1 VSKNYELMSRA
12 GMGLRSNPG
21 GVPPLMTIEAPSDR
35 DSRVAAPSQD
45 STPEWVRAVAVV
57 VKHWRLSATF
67 AAVVII
73 TVAIVTFSIKP
84 IYQPTALIEVD
95 PPGETFSLNGGAMVS
110 DGEYL
115 ETQAQNLKSGRLAL
129 AVIRKLHLDQN
140 PELVADP
147 KVRARSDSK
156 SVPNANVAQLTPAE
170 DAALGA
176 FQGNLT
182 TKRDSSSRLISVSF
196 ASHDP
201 ALAAMVT
208 NAVLETFIQ
217 QAFEDRNDSVSKST
231 LWLSRQLDDIRQRM
245 EESNQ
250 VLSRYQQT
258 IGVADI
264 GDNRNTFAEQLS
276 ELSRQ
281 LTQAQADRIQ
291 LQALLENV
299 KQGTPDSL
307 PEVRNNPVVQQM
319 SGKLADVK
327 TQLAQDMVV
336 YGPNHPTVKKLQ
348 SQAAELES
356 QLSAQKIAILSSI
369 NTSYTAAHAREQL
382 MSSQIKGTTAQLNEM
397 GRYNQ
402 LKKEAQANS
411 DLYNALYAKVKE
423 AGIAA
428 ASQSSN
434 LRIVDH
440 ARVLGSPTYPNRF
453 LNLAIGIMVGLVGGV
468 AIAFLREHTDSRI
481 FTLEDIKQCIG
492 RSNVAILPLV
502 SDLDSPRLPSASAEL
517 LPPDAKRPKRAAT
530 EPRFFLDEPSS
541 PEAEAL
547 RSLCTSMMLSNA
559 ERPPQVMLVVS
570 SFPGEGKTTV
580 AVNLAMAMARQG
592 STCIVDADLRRGH
605 VASAFGIPGVLGL
618 TDVLDGTLPLER
630 ALITTPNIDQLTA
643 VPSHAGNVNAGQLVC
658 SEAMR
663 QVVRDLRQ
671 RFQYVIIDT
680 APLLPFADGQALST
694 IVDGL
699 VFVGRSGVT
708 TRDAMRRSLD
718 LLQQVNSAPIVQF
731 VLNGTDVNSSEY
743 QYYRQGYDYYA
754 EASPK

>member
-1 VSKNYELMSRA
+1 MSKNFELMSRA
-12 GMGLRSNPG
+12 GMSLRSNPG
-21 GVPPLMTIEAPSDR
+21 DVPPLMAIEVQSDR
-35 DSRVAAPSQD
+35 SGRATAPAQD
-45 STPEWVRAVAVV
+45 RTPEWVRAVAIL

-67 AAVVII
+67 AAVVIV
-73 TVAIVTFSIKP
+73 TAAVVTFSIKP
-84 IYQPTALIEVD
+84 IYQPTAQIEVD
-95 PPGETFSLNGGAMVS
+95 PPGETFSLNGGALLS
-110 DGEYL
+110 DSEYL

-140 PELVADP
+140 PELVANANVRASADP
-147 KVRARSDSK
+147 KSIPSI
-156 SVPNANVAQLTPAE
+156 NVAQLSPSE
-170 DAALGA
+170 DAALSA
-176 FQGNLT
+176 FQANLT
-182 TKRDSSSRLISVSF
+182 TKRDSSSRLITVSF

-231 LWLSRQLDDIRQRM
+231 QWLSKQLDDIRLRM

-250 VLSRYQQT
+250 VLTEYQKS

-264 GDNRNTFAEQLS
+264 DDNKNTFAEQLT

-299 KQGTPDSL
+299 KAGSPDAL
-307 PEVRNNPVVQQM
+307 PDVRNNPVVQQM
-319 SGKLADVK
+319 SSKLADVK
-327 TQLAQDMVV
+327 TQLAQDMVI
-336 YGPNHPTVKKLQ
+336 YGANHPTVKKLQ
-348 SQAAELES
+348 SQAVELES
-356 QLSAQKIAILSSI
+356 QLGAQKIAILSSI
-369 NTSYTAAHAREQL
+369 NTSYAAAHAREQL
-382 MSSQIKGTTAQLNEM
+382 MSNQIKGTTAQLNEM
-397 GRYNQ
+397 GRYNA
-402 LKKEAQANS
+402 LKKEAQAS
-411 DLYNALYAKVKE
+411 SELYNALYAKVKE

-440 ARVLGSPTYPNRF
+440 ARVLASPTYPNRL
-453 LNLAIGIMVGLVGGV
+453 LNLAIGIMVGLVGGI

-492 RSNVAILPLV
+492 SSNVAILPMV
-502 SDLDSPRLPSASAEL
+502 SDVDDNHRLTAGTDQL
-517 LPPDAKRPKRAAT
+517 MPPKTPKKAAT

-559 ERPPQVMLVVS
+559 DRPPQVILVVS

-592 STCIVDADLRRGH
+592 TTCVVDADLRRGR
-605 VASAFGIPGVLGL
+605 VADAFGISGSVGL
-618 TDVLDGTLPLER
+618 TDILQGTVPLEHN
-630 ALITTPNIDQLTA
+630 LINAPDIPQLTV

-663 QVVRDLRQ
+663 NVVKELRQ
-671 RFQYVIIDT
+671 RFQFVIIDT

-699 VFVGRSGVT
+699 VFVGRSGIT
-708 TRDAMRRSLD
+708 TRDAVRRSLE
-718 LLQQVNSAPIVQF
+718 LLQQVHSAPIVQF

-743 QYYRQGYDYYA
+743 QYYRQGYNYYA